1 MVNRGSS
8 TDMSYLPFVTGTAS
22 LTAGV
27 AQIVNSAITP
37 NTTVFTSNT
46 AAAGTIGIL
55 SVLKYAGFG
64 FTVTSS
70 NVLDT
75 STITYLII

>member
-1 MVNRGSS
+1 MALIGSS
-8 TDMSYLPFVTGTAS
+8 TDMSYLPLSTGVAT

-27 AQIVNSAITP
+27 AQIVNTAINP
-37 NTTVFTSNT
+37 NSTIFTSNT
-46 AAAGTIGIL
+46 AAAGTLGII
-55 SVLKYAGFG
+55 SVVKYAGFG